1 MLVAG
6 EILIIRKC
14 REEKKGPTIAISG
27 PPGGGKTTYAARLAK
42 ELGLEYY
49 SAGKIFREIARERG
63 LTLEE
68 LNRIAMKDPSID
80 YEIDS
85 RTIKLGCRGGLVID
99 GHLVA
104 WVLGNIADVR
114 VYVTADVN
122 ERVKRIARRE
132 KKDINDVYRDTIFR
146 EHIHYLRFLEIYGID
161 ITNLS
166 VFNLVVDTTN
176 LDPDTVYSIVKK
188 YVCSF
193 IKAKGYK
200 VTEC

>member
-1 MLVAG
+1 MILRRCRG
-6 EILIIRKC
+6 EKR
-14 REEKKGPTIAISG
+14 GPTIAISG
-27 PPGGGKTTYAARLAK
+27 PPGGGKTTYAARLAR

-49 SAGKIFREIARERG
+49 SAGKIFREVAKERG

-68 LNRIAMKDPSID
+68 LNRMAMEDPSID

-85 RTIKLGCRGGLVID
+85 RTIELGCRGGLVID

-104 WVLGNIADVR
+104 WVLGDIADVK

-122 ERVKRIARRE
+122 ERVRRIAKRE
-132 KKDINDVYRDTIFR
+132 GRDFNEVYKDTIFR

-166 VFNLVVDTTN
+166 IFNLVVDTTS
-176 LDPDTVYSIVKK
+176 LDPDTIYNIVRE
-188 YVCSF
+188 YTCNLV
-193 IKAKGYK
+193 KAKGYK
-200 VTEC
+200 AVKC